1 MIIGLQTG
9 NHKEKGGTGIGYR
22 RKVLIAIMQMADVD
36 WQRSQTVACQELGVL
51 IVFLSTNNH
60 RTAHTKG
67 TNSAWLGD

>member
-1 MIIGLQTG
+1 
-9 NHKEKGGTGIGYR
+9 
-22 RKVLIAIMQMADVD
+22 MQMADVD

-60 RTAHTKG
+60 RTAHAKG